1 MFENLQEKLQRAFK
15 TLRGQ
20 ATLTE
25 ENIDEALREIRLA
38 LLEADVNFKVVKQ
51 LIDQIRVKAVGQDV
65 LTALSPG
72 EQVIKIVRDE
82 LVEILGRDTARMKF
96 ASQPPTVILM
106 AGLQGSGKT
115 TTSGKLANWL
125 KNGGHRPLL
134 VSVDVYRPAA
144 REQLKVVAQAV
155 KANIYEGEVGEAT
168 PGPRDPR
175 AKEARREAINTGS
188 DVLIVDTAGRL
199 HIDDQLMDEMQL
211 LKRLLNPQEILFVA
225 DAMTGQDA
233 VNSADEFHKKL
244 SLTGVVL
251 TKMDGDARGGAALSI
266 RQVTGQP
273 IKFIGV
279 GEKYDAL
286 EPFHPDRIV
295 SRILGM
301 GDILSLIE
309 RAESQ
314 IDKKKAQE
322 MATKALTGDGFSLE
336 DFRDQLRQVKKMG
349 SMKSLLG
356 MLPSIGPFSG
366 LQKAAD
372 NVDEGQINRVEA
384 IINSMTTHERN
395 HHEVINGSR
404 RKRIARGSGTTV
416 QEVNNLLR
424 QYAQMKKMFKQ
435 MGKTVAPRT
444 GLFHQLQGQPA
455 HGVAGIDFHHRLE
468 PAIALGCA
476 IDEGVDANRPDIAG
490 ALQFRFEQRKDV
502 AIEALEA
509 ARNVRRFAEQRG
521 YVRRYAAA
529 VVGRRPVGPELSLA
543 VIDQAGVAAELQVA
557 RPHLQ
562 LDGEIQRALQ
572 PGFDDHLS
580 AILQGTGQPLLLCR
594 QHL

>member
-15 TLRGQ
+15 TLRGE
-20 ATLTE
+20 AKLTE
-25 ENIDEALREIRLA
+25 ENIDEALREIRMA

-51 LIDQIRVKAVGQDV
+51 LIDQIRAKAIGQEV
-65 LTALSPG
+65 MTALSPG
-72 EQVIKIVRDE
+72 EQVIKILRDE
-82 LVEILGRDTARMKF
+82 LIEVLGKDTARVKF

-115 TTSGKLANWL
+115 TTSGKLAHWL
-125 KNGGHRPLL
+125 KQGGHRPLL

-144 REQLKVVAQAV
+144 REQLKIVAQAV
-155 KANIYEGEVGEAT
+155 KASIYEGQVTEANT
-168 PGPRDPR
+168 ATVERLV
-175 AKEARREAINTGS
+175 KEARREAVVTGC
-188 DVLIVDTAGRL
+188 DVLVVDTAGRL
-199 HIDDQLMDEMQL
+199 HIDDQLMDEMQS
-211 LKRLLNPQEILFVA
+211 LKKLLNPSEILFVA

-233 VNSADEFHKKL
+233 VRSADEFHKKL

-273 IKFIGV
+273 IKFLGL
-279 GEKYDAL
+279 GEKYDAI

-309 RAESQ
+309 RAEKQ
-314 IDKKKAQE
+314 IDKKKAE
-322 MATKALTGDGFSLE
+322 ELATKALSGGGFSLE

-349 SMKSLLG
+349 SMKSLIG

-372 NVDEGQINRVEA
+372 QVDENQVNRVEA
-384 IINSMTTHERN
+384 IINSMTMYERN

-424 QYAQMKKMFKQ
+424 QYAQMKKMFKD
-435 MGKTVAPRT
+435 MGKKSFARR
-444 GLFHQLQGQPA
+444 L
-455 HGVAGIDFHHRLE
+455 AGM
-468 PAIALGCA
+468 
-476 IDEGVDANRPDIAG
+476 
-490 ALQFRFEQRKDV
+490 KM
-502 AIEALEA
+502 
-509 ARNVRRFAEQRG
+509 
-521 YVRRYAAA
+521 
-529 VVGRRPVGPELSLA
+529 
-543 VIDQAGVAAELQVA
+543 
-557 RPHLQ
+557 
-562 LDGEIQRALQ
+562 
-572 PGFDDHLS
+572 PGM
-580 AILQGTGQPLLLCR
+580 
-594 QHL
+594 

>member
-20 ATLTE
+20 AVLSE
-25 ENIDEALREIRLA
+25 ENIGEALKEIRLA
-38 LLEADVNFKVVKQ
+38 LLEADVNFKVVKD
-51 LIDQIRVKAVGQDV
+51 LIDRIQAKAVGQQV
-65 LTALSPG
+65 MTALSPG

-82 LVEILGRDTARMKF
+82 LVETLGKDTAKLKF
-96 ASQPPTVILM
+96 ASQPPTVVLM

-144 REQLKVVAQAV
+144 REQLKVVAASI
-155 KANIYEGEVGEAT
+155 KANLYEGQVEQANTGTVE
-168 PGPRDPR
+168 RL
-175 AKEARREAINTGS
+175 AKEARREAVISGC

-199 HIDDQLMDEMQL
+199 HIDDQLMDEMQS
-211 LKRLLNPQEILFVA
+211 LKQLLNPQEILFVA

-233 VNSADEFHKKL
+233 VRSADEFHKKL
-244 SLTGVVL
+244 TLTGVVL

-309 RAESQ
+309 KAEAQ

-322 MATKALTGDGFSLE
+322 LATKALAGDGFSLE
-336 DFRDQLRQVKKMG
+336 DFRDQLRQVRKMG
-349 SMKSLLG
+349 SMQSIIG
-356 MLPSIGPFSG
+356 MLPSIGAFSG

-372 NVDEGQINRVEA
+372 KVDEKQVNRVEA
-384 IINSMTTHERN
+384 IINSMTSYERN

-404 RKRIARGSGTTV
+404 RKRIARGSGTSV

-435 MGKTVAPRT
+435 MGKASFARR
-444 GLFHQLQGQPA
+444 L
-455 HGVAGIDFHHRLE
+455 AGMKL
-468 PAIALGCA
+468 
-476 IDEGVDANRPDIAG
+476 
-490 ALQFRFEQRKDV
+490 
-502 AIEALEA
+502 
-509 ARNVRRFAEQRG
+509 
-521 YVRRYAAA
+521 
-529 VVGRRPVGPELSLA
+529 
-543 VIDQAGVAAELQVA
+543 
-557 RPHLQ
+557 
-562 LDGEIQRALQ
+562 
-572 PGFDDHLS
+572 PGM
-580 AILQGTGQPLLLCR
+580 
-594 QHL
+594 

>member
-15 TLRGQ
+15 SLRGQ
-20 ATLTE
+20 AKLTE

-38 LLEADVNFKVVKQ
+38 LLEADVNFKVVKE
-51 LIDQIRVKAVGQDV
+51 LIDRIRAKAVGQEV

-82 LVEILGRDTARMKF
+82 LVETLGHDTARMKF

-144 REQLKVVAQAV
+144 REQLKVVAQAI
-155 KANIYEGEVGEAT
+155 KAQIYEGEVGEANT
-168 PGPRDPR
+168 ATVERLV
-175 AKEARREAINTGS
+175 KEARREAIVSGC

-199 HIDDQLMDEMQL
+199 HIDDQLMDEMQS
-211 LKRLLNPQEILFVA
+211 LKKLLNPSEILFIA

-233 VNSADEFHKKL
+233 VRSADEFQKKL
-244 SLTGVVL
+244 SLTGIIL

-322 MATKALTGDGFSLE
+322 MATRALTGDGFSLE

-349 SMKSLLG
+349 SMKSLMG

-372 NVDEGQINRVEA
+372 NVDEKQINRVEA
-384 IINSMTTHERN
+384 IINSMTTYERN
-395 HHEVINGSR
+395 HHEVINGNR
-404 RKRIARGSGTTV
+404 RKRIARGSGTSV

-435 MGKTVAPRT
+435 MGKPSFARR
-444 GLFHQLQGQPA
+444 L
-455 HGVAGIDFHHRLE
+455 AGMKL
-468 PAIALGCA
+468 
-476 IDEGVDANRPDIAG
+476 
-490 ALQFRFEQRKDV
+490 
-502 AIEALEA
+502 
-509 ARNVRRFAEQRG
+509 
-521 YVRRYAAA
+521 
-529 VVGRRPVGPELSLA
+529 
-543 VIDQAGVAAELQVA
+543 
-557 RPHLQ
+557 
-562 LDGEIQRALQ
+562 
-572 PGFDDHLS
+572 PGM
-580 AILQGTGQPLLLCR
+580 
-594 QHL
+594 